1 MKLIEHKSP
10 KYPPRTIHNAKSA
23 DLTVAIALDF
33 TTFGEKLTHDAAGE
47 KFVAIEL
54 GKDIREAAKDLY
66 IQCRDRGVKV
76 LNVAGNGEYTTNEH
90 GWNQDRIN
98 LYVYQVMALVH
109 KHHPLE
115 MVISGGQTGADFAGG
130 VAAELL
136 GIPGVMTFPKGFL
149 QRTITVKALTQT
161 EAAVRATFEKQVEEL
176 SQYILANPQELE
188 VNKPKRQPRRHA
200 VEDDSPAP

>member
-130 VAAELL
+130 VAAEVL

-188 VNKPKRQPRRHA
+188 VNKPKRQPRRHT

>member
-1 MKLIEHKSP
+1 MKIIEHKSP

-130 VAAELL
+130 VAAEVL

-188 VNKPKRQPRRHA
+188 VNKPKRQPRRHT

>member
-1 MKLIEHKSP
+1 MKLSEHKSP

-130 VAAELL
+130 VAAEVL

-188 VNKPKRQPRRHA
+188 VNKPKRQPRRHT